1 MKFDYLG
8 KNYFLEDMVNSSPSC
23 LKIINN
29 DGKLLKMNQH
39 GLNLIEA
46 DDFDSVAHADVY
58 EIVHPEDRERF
69 IKFNRNICSGE
80 KGTLIFRLIGLKGTE
95 RWMESHAGPF
105 ELPDGKLGHIA
116 ITNDITEKVK
126 LENEIRKREKV
137 LEEASKLTA
146 LGEIAGEIAHEIN
159 NPLAIIYGNA
169 RQIKN
174 MVKSDRFDLNQ
185 VKKNLQTI
193 EETVERISKII
204 KGLKMISRN
213 EKKEIFSES
222 SLLEIVDST
231 LSICIEKFKS
241 RNVSLDVEVDE
252 DCQLSCNPV
261 QISQVLLN
269 LLNNAFDALETNPN
283 PKIKIIGKNHEDKV
297 LLKVSDNGEP
307 IPKEIREK
315 IMEPFFTTKETGKG
329 TGLGLSISHSIIATH
344 GGEIYLEEDTD
355 QTEFVI
361 SLPRG

>member
-8 KNYFLEDMVNSSPSC
+8 KNYLLEDMVNSSPSC
-23 LKIINN
+23 LKIISN

-46 DDFDSVAHADVY
+46 DDFESVAHADVY
-58 EIVHPEDRERF
+58 EIVHPDDRERF
-69 IKFNRNICSGE
+69 IKFNQNICSGE
-80 KGTLIFRLIGLKGTE
+80 KGTLVFRLVGLKGTE

-116 ITNDITEKVK
+116 ITNDITEKIK
-126 LENEIRKREKV
+126 LESEIKKREKV

-146 LGEIAGEIAHEIN
+146 LGEMAGEIAHEIN
-159 NPLAIIYGNA
+159 NPLAIIHGNA

-174 MVKSDRFDLNQ
+174 MIKSDRFDLNQ

-213 EKKEIFSES
+213 EKIGSFSES

-231 LSICIEKFKS
+231 LSICIEKLKT

-252 DCQLSCNPV
+252 DCLLSCNPV

-269 LLNNAFDALETNPN
+269 LLNNAFDALEHHPN
-283 PKIKIIGKNHEDKV
+283 PKIKITGENIGANV
-297 LLKVSDNGEP
+297 FLKVSDNGEP
-307 IPKEIREK
+307 IPKEIRER
-315 IMEPFFTTKETGKG
+315 IMEPFFTTKGVGKG
-329 TGLGLSISHSIIATH
+329 TGIGLSISHSIIANH
-344 GGEIYLEEDTD
+344 GGNLYLDKD
-355 QTEFVI
+355 SAHTEFVI
-361 SLPRG
+361 SLPKP